1 VGDPS
6 AQVHDFEPGI
16 KPSGLFWTIPVP
28 PSAGVVYPHA
38 GTARFRMQNVAV
50 PDFHDFFNAISPFPS
65 TLPAHVSFD
74 VRWSGGGGATQ
85 IRDPV
90 FGFEGTYIGGE
101 ATILFRAYDDTR
113 RGVIFT
119 SNPGGQT
126 TVGAGVGSERNGVF
140 FV

>member
-16 KPSGLFWTIPVP
+16 KPSGLFWTIPMP
-28 PSAGVVYPHA
+28 ASAGSVDPDTGA
-38 GTARFRMQNVAV
+38 ARFRMQNVAV

-74 VRWSGGGGATQ
+74 VRWSGGGEKTE
-85 IRDPV
+85 IRDPE
-90 FGFEGTYIGGE
+90 FGYEGVYVASE
-101 ATILFRAYDDTR
+101 ATIMFRAYDDNR

-119 SNPGGQT
+119 SDAGQT
-126 TVGAGVGSERNGVF
+126 TAGVGVGRERNGVF
-140 FV
+140 FT